1 MPEDFPLAALQ
12 ASTDQY
18 GAGLRDLAEA
28 NPELARVARSMAQV
42 IRGQC
47 PAADG
52 RAVIAAAQA
61 ATGAVALVRHLGDR
75 ELGTQGIINL
85 IFLAGM
91 AMNAED
97 SPDMPGEA
105 P

>member
-1 MPEDFPLAALQ
+1 MPEDVFPFAALQ

-28 NPELARVARSMAQV
+28 NPKLARVAESMAKV
-42 IRGQC
+42 ILGQC

-61 ATGAVALVRHLGDR
+61 ATGAVALVRHLGEG
-75 ELGTQGIINL
+75 ELGAQGIINL
-85 IFLAGM
+85 IFLAGI
-91 AMNAED
+91 AVNVAD
-97 SPDMPGEA
+97 SPEMPGD
-105 P
+105 

>member
-1 MPEDFPLAALQ
+1 MPEDFPFAALQ

-28 NPELARVARSMAQV
+28 NPKLARVAKVMAQM
-42 IRGQC
+42 IAEQY

-61 ATGAVALVRHLGDR
+61 ATAAVALVRHLGEG
-75 ELGTQGIINL
+75 ELDAQGIINL
-85 IFLAGM
+85 VFLAGM
-91 AMNAED
+91 AVNAAD
-97 SPDMPGEA
+97 SPEVPE
-105 P
+105 

>member
-1 MPEDFPLAALQ
+1 MPDDFPLAALQ

-28 NPELARVARSMAQV
+28 NPKLAHVAGSMAQV
-42 IRGQC
+42 IRGQY

-61 ATGAVALVRHLGDR
+61 ATGAVALVRHLGEG
-75 ELGTQGIINL
+75 ELDAQGIINL
-85 IFLAGM
+85 IFLAGT
-91 AMNAED
+91 AMNAAD
-97 SPDMPGEA
+97 SPEMPGD
-105 P
+105 